1 MDINGSI
8 NLHSQPVTA
17 LRNAPETSDLKYLA
31 IETQKQ
37 TQSVDQVT
45 TQQPILQAQAPS
57 EDVISSRVSEYQSL
71 TTNNQHQDDKPVGS
85 LFDIKV

>member
-8 NLHSQPVTA
+8 NLHSQPITI

-31 IETQKQ
+31 VETQKQ
-37 TQSVDQVT
+37 TQSVDLVT

-57 EDVISSRVSEYQSL
+57 EDVINSRVSEYQSL
-71 TTNNQHQDDKPVGS
+71 SPNNQLQNDKSVGS

>member
-8 NLHSQPVTA
+8 NLHSQPTTI

-31 IETQKQ
+31 LQAQKQ

-45 TQQPILQAQAPS
+45 TQQPIIKVQAPS
-57 EDVISSRVSEYQSL
+57 EDVISASASGYQSL
-71 TTNNQHQDDKPVGS
+71 AVDKRHQDDEAIGS
-85 LFDIKV
+85 LFNIKV

>member
-8 NLHSQPVTA
+8 NLHSQPITI
-17 LRNAPETSDLKYLA
+17 LRNTPETSDLKYLA
-31 IETQKQ
+31 VETQKQ
-37 TQSVDQVT
+37 TQSVDEVT

-71 TTNNQHQDDKPVGS
+71 TANNQLQDDKSIGS
-85 LFDIKV
+85 LLDIKI